1 MISNWVKEM
10 GIDAGCEMCLIT
22 EIANDRLAREVME
35 GEELAVELAQ
45 ERARYRREAR
55 HWKQVAA
62 LALVSLAGVFVLVV
76 VGWVR

>member
-1 MISNWVKEM
+1 MISNWVKDM
-10 GIDAGCEMCLIT
+10 GIDAGCEMCLVT
-22 EIANDRLAREVME
+22 ELANDRLAREVME

>member
-1 MISNWVKEM
+1 MISNCVKEM

-45 ERARYRREAR
+45 ERARYRNEAR

>member
-10 GIDAGCEMCLIT
+10 GVDAGCEMCLIT

-62 LALVSLAGVFVLVV
+62 MALVSLAGVFVLVV

>member
-45 ERARYRREAR
+45 ERARYRCEAR

>member
-55 HWKQVAA
+55 LWQN
-62 LALVSLAGVFVLVV
+62 VSALAGVFVLVV